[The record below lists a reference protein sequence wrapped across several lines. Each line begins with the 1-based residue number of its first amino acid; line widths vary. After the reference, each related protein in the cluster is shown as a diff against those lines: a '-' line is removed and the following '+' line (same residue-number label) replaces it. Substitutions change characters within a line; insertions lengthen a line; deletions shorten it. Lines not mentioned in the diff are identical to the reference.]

1 MMALATSYQVA
12 FGSAPQFEFLCCEY
26 LCQAIEK
33 HQKDGHG
40 HDNHVVADTCS
51 DIKPAAKIFD
61 KEEKMLFDDN
71 WVVN

>member
-1 MMALATSYQVA
+1 MLNDG

-40 HDNHVVADTCS
+40 HDNHVVADTTE
-51 DIKPAAKIFD
+51 
-61 KEEKMLFDDN
+61 KEKETCYRQREHT
-71 WVVN
+71 